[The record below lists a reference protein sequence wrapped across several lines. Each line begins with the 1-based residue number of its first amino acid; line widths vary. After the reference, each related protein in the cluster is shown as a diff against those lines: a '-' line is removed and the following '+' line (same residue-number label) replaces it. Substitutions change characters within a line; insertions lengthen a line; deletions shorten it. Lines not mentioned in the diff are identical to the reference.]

1 MKNFKNIVL
10 DSIPP
15 ENRNDLWLHQIDAD
29 EGKYELK
36 IFATVKQGNKHFQK
50 WITVGTGGYTPDSP
64 TPTPSGRIDS
74 WYVLNGVAEIQ
85 DWNES
90 YLKNPITSISYPIS
104 SLKAGFVYLI
114 LNTNQS
120 LKSVISPQTQENIT
134 GDFTENMYTIT
145 INNKSYKVYEVFN
158 GIETE
163 SSYNITITQNG

>member
-64 TPTPSGRIDS
+64 TPTPPGRIDS
-74 WYVLNGVAEIQ
+74 WYVLNGVAEIY
-85 DWNES
+85 DWSELNLE
-90 YLKNPITSISYPIS
+90 NPITNASFTINSI
-104 SLKAGFVYLI
+104 KAGYVYII
-114 LNTNQS
+114 LNTNQNLS
-120 LKSVISPQTQENIT
+120 SVKSIDTPEDITVEFICNQISIR
-134 GDFTENMYTIT
+134 GKD
-145 INNKSYKVYEVFN
+145 YKVYSITQNLEV
-158 GIETE
+158 E
-163 SSYNITITQNG
+163 SRYKITITQNG